1 VPLFTELPRAKILG
15 NRNVGRARQE
25 REEKRVA
32 KKAEREER
40 NERNRLYIETEE
52 KRILR

>member
-1 VPLFTELPRAKILG
+1 MQILG

-25 REEKRVA
+25 REEKQVA

-52 KRILR
+52 ERILR